1 MDIKEVNRNDIKQLV
16 EYTNQELAKG
26 RTQENISKEDF
37 NMSIDWLRK
46 KLTSNGY
53 KRILNEY
60 VKMDQQIEGQE
71 SFINNINTEA
81 TQEPQEGEKVIKDI
95 NTPLENKPLKMAN
108 NKETTKQTTNIIQP
122 KEEPKKAFN
131 NEEVS
136 KLDQLLKL
144 DIEVLNKMIND
155 YNTKQNTKCSIKI
168 NDTTTT
174 VTSLRLNKELYSM
187 VKDRAAAEKIGIT
200 DIMNKIMLD
209 YLNK

>member
-81 TQEPQEGEKVIKDI
+81 TQEPQEGEKAIKDI
-95 NTPLENKPLKMAN
+95 NTPVKKEVLKKADN
-108 NKETTKQTTNIIQP
+108 EVETMQ
-122 KEEPKKAFN
+122 EEIKKSVGRPKKYIKDSNGSNAEKSKVTFEIDN
-131 NEEVS
+131 KILKALRFKKVS
-136 KLDQLLKL
+136 QGIALNSYIEQLLK
-144 DIEVLNKMIND
+144 DNIEPKYMD
-155 YNTKQNTKCSIKI
+155 
-168 NDTTTT
+168 
-174 VTSLRLNKELYSM
+174 M
-187 VKDRAAAEKIGIT
+187 VDK
-200 DIMNKIMLD
+200 
-209 YLNK
+209 